1 MIIIVRGNSFDFFV
15 FLMGYSDMYHDRGG
29 MITGEDRK
37 IARGPEGRLDEFWN
51 KPLSWIYILN

>member
-37 IARGPEGRLDEFWN
+37 IARGPEGRLDEF
-51 KPLSWIYILN
+51 